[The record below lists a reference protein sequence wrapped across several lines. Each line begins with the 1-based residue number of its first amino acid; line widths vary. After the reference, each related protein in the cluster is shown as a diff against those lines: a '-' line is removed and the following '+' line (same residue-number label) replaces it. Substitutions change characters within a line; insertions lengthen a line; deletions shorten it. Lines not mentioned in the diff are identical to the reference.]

1 VAKAP
6 ATRKQKEQH
15 PTVKPTDTLQTALA
29 VIAAGG
35 VGLAVVTRSGRV
47 AGTITDDQIRR
58 AVLAGGRLEHPVAEV
73 MTDQPVT
80 VAPGARAKDIGELL
94 TAYRMRA
101 VPVVD
106 KGRLVGLKTLQ
117 DAKTGPAP
125 PVAVIMVGGRG
136 ERLRPYTDK
145 VPKPL
150 LKVGGVPIV
159 ERIIRAAAE
168 AGVRTVYLA
177 VNYKAEAFEDAL
189 GDGTRLGV
197 ELVYVRER
205 KPLHTAGALSLLPEI
220 PDGPLFVTNGD
231 IITTVDLRSLFDF
244 HWHHGGAITVCGAEH
259 HTYVP
264 YGVLRTVEHHLLSID
279 EKPSRTDFVS
289 AGMYML
295 QPETLRFIPPDTH
308 MGMPELI
315 DSVIK
320 QGLPVHVF
328 PMLGSWFDI
337 GSPEE
342 FEKVLLAFATGEE
355 G

>member
-1 VAKAP
+1 
-6 ATRKQKEQH
+6 
-15 PTVKPTDTLQTALA
+15 VKPTDTLQAALG

-47 AGTITDDQIRR
+47 AGTVTDGQIRR
-58 AVLAGGRLEHPVAEV
+58 AVLAGRGLDDAVEQV
-73 MTDQPVT
+73 MSDQPVT
-80 VAPGARAKDIGELL
+80 VRPGTKAKEISDLL
-94 TAYRMRA
+94 TAHRVRA
-101 VPVVD
+101 LPVVD

-117 DAKTGPAP
+117 DVKAGPTP

-159 ERIIRAAAE
+159 ERIIRSAAD

-177 VNYKAEAFEDAL
+177 VNYKAEAFEDEL
-189 GDGTRLGV
+189 GDGKRLGV
-197 ELVYVRER
+197 DLVYVRER

-231 IITTVDLRSLFDF
+231 IITTVDLRTLFDF

-295 QPETLRFIPPDTH
+295 QPEALRFIPPDTH
-308 MGMPELI
+308 MGMPDLI
-315 DSVIK
+315 DSVIRE
-320 QGLPVHVF
+320 GLPVHAF

-355 G
+355 E

>member
-1 VAKAP
+1 MA
-6 ATRKQKEQH
+6 E
-15 PTVKPTDTLQTALA
+15 PTVKPDATLDEALG

-35 VGLAVVTRSGRV
+35 KGVAVVTRSGRV
-47 AGTITDDQIRR
+47 VGTITDGQVRR
-58 AVLAGGRLEHPVAEV
+58 AVLAGRAVEDTVATV
-73 MTDQPVT
+73 MSDQPVT
-80 VAPGARAKDIGELL
+80 VPKGAKTKEIAEIL
-94 TAYRMRA
+94 TAYRLRA

-106 KGRLVGLKTLQ
+106 KGRLVGIKTL
-117 DAKTGPAP
+117 DDVKAGPPAP
-125 PVAVIMVGGRG
+125 SAVIMVGGRG

-150 LKVGGVPIV
+150 LRVGGVPIV
-159 ERIIRAAAE
+159 ERIIGAAAE
-168 AGVRTVYLA
+168 AGVRKVYLA

-189 GDGTRLGV
+189 GDGKRLGV
-197 ELVYVRER
+197 ELVYVRE
-205 KPLHTAGALSLLPEI
+205 KKALHTAGALSLLPDV
-220 PDGPLFVTNGD
+220 PDGPVFVTNGD

-259 HTYVP
+259 RTYVP

-295 QPETLRFIPPDTH
+295 QPEVLRFIPPDTY

-315 DSVIK
+315 ASVV
-320 QGLPVHVF
+320 QEGMPVHVF
-328 PMLGSWFDI
+328 PMLGTWFDI

-355 G
+355 A

>member
-1 VAKAP
+1 
-6 ATRKQKEQH
+6 
-15 PTVKPTDTLQTALA
+15 
-29 VIAAGG
+29 
-35 VGLAVVTRSGRV
+35 
-47 AGTITDDQIRR
+47 
-58 AVLAGGRLEHPVAEV
+58 
-73 MTDQPVT
+73 M
-80 VAPGARAKDIGELL
+80 
-94 TAYRMRA
+94 
-101 VPVVD
+101 
-106 KGRLVGLKTLQ
+106 
-117 DAKTGPAP
+117 
-125 PVAVIMVGGRG
+125 
-136 ERLRPYTDK
+136 
-145 VPKPL
+145 
-150 LKVGGVPIV
+150 
-159 ERIIRAAAE
+159 
-168 AGVRTVYLA
+168 
-177 VNYKAEAFEDAL
+177 AEAFEEEL

-197 ELVYVRER
+197 DLVYVRER

-231 IITTVDLRSLFDF
+231 IITTVDLRTLFDF

-308 MGMPELI
+308 MGMPDLI
-315 DSVIK
+315 DSEIRE
-320 QGLPVHVF
+320 GLPVHVF

-355 G
+355 E

>member
-1 VAKAP
+1 MPKP
-6 ATRKQKEQH
+6 AGKQH
-15 PTVKPTDTLQTALA
+15 PTVKPTDTLQAALA
-29 VIAAGG
+29 VIASGG

-47 AGTITDDQIRR
+47 TGTITDGQIRR
-58 AVLAGGRLEHPVAEV
+58 AVLAGRGLEDVVSDV
-73 MTDQPVT
+73 MSDQPVS
-80 VAPGARAKDIGELL
+80 VRPGARAKEIGELL
-94 TAYRMRA
+94 SAHRLRA

-117 DAKTGPAP
+117 DVKMDPIP

-159 ERIIRAAAE
+159 ERIISAAAE

-189 GDGTRLGV
+189 GDGKRLGV
-197 ELVYVRER
+197 DLVYVRER

-220 PDGPLFVTNGD
+220 PDAPLFVTNGD
-231 IITTVDLRSLFDF
+231 IITTVDLRTLFDF

-295 QPETLRFIPPDTH
+295 QPEALRFIPPDTY
-308 MGMPELI
+308 MGMPDLI
-315 DSVIK
+315 DSVIRE
-320 QGLPVHVF
+320 GLPVHVF

-355 G
+355 A

>member
-1 VAKAP
+1 
-6 ATRKQKEQH
+6 
-15 PTVKPTDTLQTALA
+15 
-29 VIAAGG
+29 
-35 VGLAVVTRSGRV
+35 
-47 AGTITDDQIRR
+47 
-58 AVLAGGRLEHPVAEV
+58 
-73 MTDQPVT
+73 
-80 VAPGARAKDIGELL
+80 
-94 TAYRMRA
+94 
-101 VPVVD
+101 
-106 KGRLVGLKTLQ
+106 
-117 DAKTGPAP
+117 
-125 PVAVIMVGGRG
+125 
-136 ERLRPYTDK
+136 
-145 VPKPL
+145 
-150 LKVGGVPIV
+150 VPIV
-159 ERIIRAAAE
+159 ERIIRAAAD

-189 GDGTRLGV
+189 GDGKRLGV

-231 IITTVDLRSLFDF
+231 IITTVDLRTLFDF
-244 HWHHGGAITVCGAEH
+244 HWHHGGAVTVCGAEH

-308 MGMPELI
+308 MGMPDLI

-320 QGLPVHVF
+320 EGRPVHVF

>member
-1 VAKAP
+1 MA
-6 ATRKQKEQH
+6 E
-15 PTVKPTDTLQTALA
+15 PTLKPDASLQDALA
-29 VIAAGG
+29 RIDAGG
-35 VGLAVVTRSGRV
+35 VGLAVVARNGRV
-47 AGTITDDQIRR
+47 VGTITDGQVRR
-58 AVLAGGRLEHPVAEV
+58 AVLAGRRLEDPVAEV
-73 MTDQPVT
+73 MSDQPVT
-80 VAPGARAKDIGELL
+80 VKKGTRAKEIAEVL
-94 TAYRMRA
+94 TAYRLRA

-106 KGRLVGLKTLQ
+106 KGRLVGIKTLA
-117 DAKTGPAP
+117 DVKAGPPAP
-125 PVAVIMVGGRG
+125 AAVIMVGGRG

-159 ERIIRAAAE
+159 ERIIRSAAE
-168 AGVRTVYLA
+168 AGVEKVYLA
-177 VNYKAEAFEDAL
+177 VNYKAEAFEEEL
-189 GDGTRLGV
+189 GDGKRLGV

-205 KPLHTAGALSLLPEI
+205 KALHTAGALSLLPEI
-220 PDGPLFVTNGD
+220 PDAPLFVTNGD

-259 HTYVP
+259 NTYVP

-295 QPETLRFIPPDTH
+295 QPEVLRFIPPDTH
-308 MGMPELI
+308 MGMPDLI
-315 DSVIK
+315 ASVIHE
-320 QGLPVHVF
+320 GLPVHVF

-355 G
+355 R

>member
-1 VAKAP
+1 MAELTIKP
-6 ATRKQKEQH
+6 GATLEQ
-15 PTVKPTDTLQTALA
+15 ALA
-29 VIAAGG
+29 AIETGG
-35 VGLAVVTRSGRV
+35 VGMAVVTRSGRV
-47 AGTITDDQIRR
+47 VGTVTDGQIRR
-58 AVLAGGRLEHPVAEV
+58 AVLAGRQLDDTVESV
-73 MTDQPVT
+73 MSDQPVT
-80 VAPGARAKDIGELL
+80 IRKSARAAEIAELL
-94 TAYRMRA
+94 TAYRLRSA
-101 VPVVD
+101 PVVD
-106 KGRLVGLKTLQ
+106 KGRLVRVKTV
-117 DAKTGPAP
+117 DDVKAAPPA

-159 ERIIRAAAE
+159 ERIIRSAAD
-168 AGVRTVYLA
+168 AGVRKVYLA

-189 GDGTRLGV
+189 GDGKRLGV

-205 KPLHTAGALSLLPEI
+205 KALHTAGALSLLPEV
-220 PDGPLFVTNGD
+220 PDVPVFVTNGD
-231 IITTVDLRSLFDF
+231 IITTVDLRNLFDF

-264 YGVLRTVEHHLLSID
+264 YGVLRTVEHHLLAID
-279 EKPSRTDFVS
+279 EKPSRSDFVS

-295 QPETLRFIPPDTH
+295 QPEVLRFIPPDTH

-315 DSVIK
+315 ASVIHE
-320 QGLPVHVF
+320 GLPVHVF

-337 GSPEE
+337 GSPDE

-355 G
+355 H

>member
-1 VAKAP
+1 MAKAK
-6 ATRKQKEQH
+6 AN
-15 PTVKPTDTLQTALA
+15 PTVKPTDPLQVALA
-29 VIAAGG
+29 TIAEGG

-47 AGTITDDQIRR
+47 AGTITDGQIRR
-58 AVLAGGRLEHPVAEV
+58 AVLAGKGLDDPVSEV
-73 MTDQPVT
+73 MSDQPVS
-80 VAPGARAKDIGELL
+80 VRPGAKPKEIGELL
-94 TAYRMRA
+94 SAHRVRA
-101 VPVVD
+101 IPVVD

-117 DAKTGPAP
+117 DVKAGPTP

-159 ERIIRAAAE
+159 ERIISAAAE

-177 VNYKAEAFEDAL
+177 VNYKAEAFEDEL
-189 GDGTRLGV
+189 GDGKRLGV
-197 ELVYVRER
+197 DLVYVRER

-231 IITTVDLRSLFDF
+231 IITTVDLRTLFDF

-295 QPETLRFIPPDTH
+295 QPEALRFIPPDTY
-308 MGMPELI
+308 MGMPDLI
-315 DSVIK
+315 DSVIRE
-320 QGLPVHVF
+320 GLPVHVF

-355 G
+355 A

>member
-1 VAKAP
+1 VAEAP
-6 ATRKQKEQH
+6 R
-15 PTVKPTDTLQTALA
+15 PTVKPTDSLQAALTA
-29 VIAAGG
+29 ITGG
-35 VGLAVVTRSGRV
+35 GFGLAVVVRSGRV
-47 AGTITDDQIRR
+47 AGTITDSQIRR
-58 AVLAGGRLEHPVAEV
+58 AVLGGRSLDDDVSTV
-73 MTDQPVT
+73 MSDQPVT
-80 VAPGARAKDIGELL
+80 LPKGAKAKVVAELL
-94 TAYRMRA
+94 TAYRLRA
-101 VPVVD
+101 APVVD
-106 KGRLVGLKTLQ
+106 KGRLVGMKSLDDVK
-117 DAKTGPAP
+117 AAPEP

-145 VPKPL
+145 IPKPL

-159 ERIIRAAAE
+159 ERIIRSAAD

-177 VNYKAEAFEDAL
+177 VNYKAEAFEDTL

-205 KPLHTAGALSLLPEI
+205 KALHTAGALSLLPEI
-220 PDGPLFVTNGD
+220 PDAPLFVTNGD

-295 QPETLRFIPPDTH
+295 QPEVLRFIPPDTYL
-308 MGMPELI
+308 GMPDLI
-315 DSVIK
+315 ASVVHE
-320 QGLPVHVF
+320 GLPVHAF

-337 GSPEE
+337 GSPDE

-355 G
+355 E